1 MMSLHHSKRSLV
13 LTILRRASLLN
24 AMVTQ
29 RSYCVLQVKA
39 RHLCLDLEGGGDLGP
54 TARAVPPYLEGA
66 RPLLVLLGTPSAFD
80 KPKGAPAVVVRAAPP
95 SVGLEQWVRSQFNQ
109 PAVSLACYPQAQLD
123 LRAHIRSTC
132 RLWHTYL
139 RRYTTHVCTESPSYG
154 RWLYCLGCLCAVAAT
169 HHLSIHHN
177 DHDHECAV
185 SQLADVEFVLADGS
199 IIYAHRLVLAHVS
212 EYFQQLFL
220 GGYLPSSPAAAAPPF
235 LAAAAAASAAP
246 VPLPLVAVVL
256 VTSASMHYLL

>member
-13 LTILRRASLLN
+13 LTNLRRASLLN

-29 RSYCVLQVKA
+29 RYCVLQVKA

-109 PAVSLACYPQAQLD
+109 PAVSLACYPTSPARPT
-123 LRAHIRSTC
+123 RAHP
-132 RLWHTYL
+132 
-139 RRYTTHVCTESPSYG
+139 VQ
-154 RWLYCLGCLCAVAAT
+154 AM
-169 HHLSIHHN
+169 
-177 DHDHECAV
+177 
-185 SQLADVEFVLADGS
+185 
-199 IIYAHRLVLAHVS
+199 
-212 EYFQQLFL
+212 
-220 GGYLPSSPAAAAPPF
+220 
-235 LAAAAAASAAP
+235 AP
-246 VPLPLVAVVL
+246 VP
-256 VTSASMHYLL
+256 